1 MVGKQ
6 KRISFSE
13 YDMEHLYDMA
23 KDNMEDGCVECQKLK
38 KRIGKFLK
46 IVPKAK
52 KKKRFRIITFNH
64 WKYLGRDEI
73 FNTLSLLGI
82 QIERM
87 NFDKGS
93 DIKISFQLLGF
104 ELIIS
109 IWSA

>member
-1 MVGKQ
+1 MAGEQNK
-6 KRISFSE
+6 ISFSE
-13 YDMEHLYDMA
+13 YEMEHLYDMA
-23 KDNMEDGCVECQKLK
+23 RDNMEDECIECQKLK
-38 KRIGKFLK
+38 YRIEKFLK

-64 WKYLGRDEI
+64 WKYLGRGEI

-82 QIERM
+82 QIERV
-87 NFDKGS
+87 NFDKES
-93 DIKISFQLLGF
+93 DIEISFQLLGF